1 MLAALNPVGT
11 VVFLGV
17 LAPVSFVAFALLDR
31 AARPVTQSILL
42 RVYWGSVLATLPVYY
57 LIPSE
62 ANIPSGIAVA
72 VAIAIWA
79 IVHYR
84 ASRPWATVLVALVG
98 ALTFPTAVVVAYAMC
113 CGSD

>member
-1 MLAALNPVGT
+1 
-11 VVFLGV
+11 
-17 LAPVSFVAFALLDR
+17 
-31 AARPVTQSILL
+31 LL
-42 RVYWGSVLATLPVYY
+42 RVYWESVLATLPVYY
-57 LIPSE
+57 LITSPAS
-62 ANIPSGIAVA
+62 IPIGIAVA

-98 ALTFPTAVVVAYAMC
+98 ALTFPTTVVVAYAMC